1 MSQYYQAVGGG
12 QGPLECSIM
21 TGTINMVF
29 IKDAF
34 IPIVF
39 GVLGFLR
46 ILNFVTDINRFC
58 LKYIMTLLCVLSD
71 IQITCFTKV
80 AAFVKARSP
89 YSLYF
94 EEHSRHC
101 DVTLLSV
108 EFDCFGFFF
117 I

>member
-1 MSQYYQAVGGG
+1 MQHNDWNKMLAFLKG
-12 QGPLECSIM
+12 
-21 TGTINMVF
+21 VF
-29 IKDAF
+29 I
-34 IPIVF
+34 PVVLGVF
-39 GVLGFLR
+39 GFLR

-71 IQITCFTKV
+71 FQITCLTKV
-80 AAFVKARSP
+80 AAFVKASRP

-101 DVTLLSV
+101 EVTLISV
-108 EFDCFGFFF
+108 EFGCRGSIF

>member
-58 LKYIMTLLCVLSD
+58 LKYIVTLLCVLSD
-71 IQITCFTKV
+71 SDILTFKSPVLLKLQPLLMQAGHTPCILKNILDI
-80 AAFVKARSP
+80 VK
-89 YSLYF
+89 
-94 EEHSRHC
+94 SR
-101 DVTLLSV
+101 
-108 EFDCFGFFF
+108 
-117 I
+117 

>member
-1 MSQYYQAVGGG
+1 
-12 QGPLECSIM
+12 M

-58 LKYIMTLLCVLSD
+58 LKYIVTLLCVLSD
-71 IQITCFTKV
+71 SDILTFKSPVLLKLQPLLMQAGHTPCILKNILDI
-80 AAFVKARSP
+80 VK
-89 YSLYF
+89 
-94 EEHSRHC
+94 SR
-101 DVTLLSV
+101 
-108 EFDCFGFFF
+108 
-117 I
+117 